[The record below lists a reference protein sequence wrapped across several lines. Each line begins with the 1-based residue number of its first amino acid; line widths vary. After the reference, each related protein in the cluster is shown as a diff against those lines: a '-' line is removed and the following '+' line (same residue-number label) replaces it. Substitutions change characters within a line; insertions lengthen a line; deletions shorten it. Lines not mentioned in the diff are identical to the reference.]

1 MSWRWNW
8 AEAEAAYR
16 RALALDPRSAYA
28 VVEFVDLL
36 RLTGRWN
43 AAESELRKARA
54 LLPSLPVLANKQAE
68 LELDRGHLDA
78 AIATANLTIN
88 LKRDYGR
95 SYVILGAAYERKGQL
110 AEALAAYRTAAGMQG
125 EQRRA
130 LPALGYLL
138 ARIGQPDEARSLLG
152 QLLAMNA
159 NLRNC
164 AFQIAIVYA
173 GLGESDK
180 ALDWLETA
188 VRTRQAAVPLTG
200 LEYRFRSLRQSP
212 RFRALIRQIGLLM

>member
-1 MSWRWNW
+1 MPCCPACRFSPTSRPSWNW
-8 AEAEAAYR
+8 TAAT
-16 RALALDPRSAYA
+16 S
-28 VVEFVDLL
+28 
-36 RLTGRWN
+36 
-43 AAESELRKARA
+43 
-54 LLPSLPVLANKQAE
+54 
-68 LELDRGHLDA
+68 DA

-138 ARIGQPDEARSLLG
+138 ARIGQPEEARSVLG
-152 QLLAMNA
+152 QLIAMNT
-159 NLRNC
+159 NVRNC
-164 AFQIAIVYA
+164 AFQIAVVYA
-173 GLGESDK
+173 GLGEPDM

-188 VRTRQAAVPLTG
+188 VRTRQAAAPFAV
-200 LEYRFRSLRQSP
+200 LEYRFQSLRQSP
-212 RFRALIRQIGLLM
+212 RFRALIQQLGLPM